1 VDSLNSS
8 DYEAFYMTPFSGD
21 EEQDGSQTL
30 GQRVEQSLKNKFSN
44 SQDTGLN
51 NQLVLQPVK
60 IKAVQGIASVSTK
73 CYKKEIESDNGP
85 LPSRQSVGKD
95 LVKHLRDKK
104 SSDSV
109 KKTWRR
115 MVEKSV
121 SKVPHKPEDSGYLST
136 DSNESN
142 RHMQVRKAEEGQN
155 LNQGQ
160 GSVSETDESL
170 CDGASES
177 GAESIATDSFFFGS
191 FRKLSACA
199 VVTESVDSGVGS
211 DLVRTM
217 NNSVLL
223 EDAGASSSDSEN
235 VSFVTVLPPGSS
247 RRRSVRS

>member
-1 VDSLNSS
+1 
-8 DYEAFYMTPFSGD
+8 MTPYSGD

-44 SQDTGLN
+44 SKDAGLN
-51 NQLVLQPVK
+51 NQLALQPVK
-60 IKAVQGIASVSTK
+60 IKTAQGIASISTK
-73 CYKKEIESDNGP
+73 SYKKETESDTSP

-95 LVKHLRDKK
+95 FTKHLRDKK
-104 SSDSV
+104 NSSDSV

-142 RHMQVRKAEEGQN
+142 RRMQVRKAVEGHN
-155 LNQGQ
+155 SSQGQ

-191 FRKLSACA
+191 FRKLSTYA

-217 NNSVLL
+217 NSSMLL